1 MEEQKTYEKLRP
13 GRFKENKFDDVY
25 ENIKNFKKIKENLN
39 SILPITKVQMVL
51 THETRNE
58 QEQFFKLFDNYVDD
72 VSVKQYTERG
82 GDLEYLKES
91 LLKEKKINFSQKDN
105 ELLKDQKGD
114 LYISDGRLP
123 CEQPYQR
130 MLVTYDGKVSMCCYD
145 WGSMHPVGYVDK
157 AGFEKGDTDNLE
169 VKKNIENKKKGF
181 ELMKPILPHK
191 FNTPKEKVEKL
202 DKIWIGSEIEE
213 IRDKHM
219 VNKVD
224 KVKICEKCPFKETYS
239 WKKIN

>member
-1 MEEQKTYEKLRP
+1 
-13 GRFKENKFDDVY
+13 
-25 ENIKNFKKIKENLN
+25 
-39 SILPITKVQMVL
+39 
-51 THETRNE
+51 
-58 QEQFFKLFDNYVDD
+58 
-72 VSVKQYTERG
+72 
-82 GDLEYLKES
+82 
-91 LLKEKKINFSQKDN
+91 
-105 ELLKDQKGD
+105 
-114 LYISDGRLP
+114 
-123 CEQPYQR
+123 

-145 WGSMHPVGYVDK
+145 WGSMHPVGYLDK

-181 ELMKPILPHK
+181 ELMKPILPQK
-191 FNTPKEKVEKL
+191 FNTPEEKVEKL

-219 VNKVD
+219 ANKVD